1 MKNQRFLKRSKKF
14 ALGIALALGCNVL
27 SMGMMSNAEAAVLDT
42 QITGGTVTL
51 TEDTTIDTFAPVD
64 STLYGGI
71 QNVYSG
77 GSTIT
82 IEGYKQELNIITG
95 GETGNIAGIYNGGR
109 KITIGKDITAN
120 IDVININTYLAE
132 GGTGVVYGIVR
143 DMSDRK
149 TAETIINAKE
159 TNITLTGNNG
169 AYGVALLPG
178 ASGRSN
184 LTFNTDVNID
194 IATANENA
202 TDIFSQNAGIYAA
215 HNDGSTQSQ
224 LNFNGDVEI
233 DVVGNGVVT
242 KSTND
247 TKKGALINFGGLSV
261 NAEGG
266 YSLVADN
273 SGEIRANMVKPQG
286 NNNYGGFVS
295 KSGTLKLD
303 GDVYVGT
310 GKVYLGLDGV
320 DSYLNG
326 VINNDNGGTVEMMM
340 QTGGAWYNTATNV
353 EEQDTVSHINLLSGC
368 GGAIFQ
374 AADSNDINID
384 KYGTSLGTSNS
395 VYYTHNAADPTNI
408 LGGNINIA
416 SAVAGSAI
424 YLITDYDENMNTA
437 EVQNKVLNA
446 LANKLFYTGYIDGVN
461 EEDGSVVEGER
472 NLSGYAQIA
481 EGLTTASVTKYFAD
495 IDFDVTTGQG
505 SVAEGVVNELGEA
518 VEQIQTEFVNGLR
531 GNLAENGE
539 YVDDGIYKGRGVY
552 SFTKDTSISRTEK
565 NNVVAGPWLYD
576 FTAGVASTYG
586 EEALNIDMNGNDLSV
601 HAEQS
606 GSVVGIAAVGS
617 GKINIVNPGAID
629 VYAKGTGQT
638 AALYANGG
646 GVLHIQNGGENLE
659 DKVVTI
665 RGWTSSSGQGA
676 LVKTMN
682 GQGTF
687 GRSWIKVDGLV
698 DILADVTDG
707 QGAGEAISA
716 VASTIEVGGGKIFAT
731 NDGTGET
738 NFGGSNSLAIRAY
751 GEFVSKNWGIVNVN
765 VTKESEAADAKATGA
780 GNLTTQ
786 ISGDFSTT
794 GGMGTNGIIN
804 VGLNTED
811 SYWYGDY
818 SAGSGFGVTPGDYG
832 VLNLWMGNGAEWKG
846 YTAYATNLYM
856 DSGATWYGYSHNNEN
871 LIMSLKNDAMWTPT
885 NAGTTTLTT
894 SKVREFHGATGED
907 KTGYIYMSDK
917 NSVNVTLGNYSGKV
931 TVQYD
936 HVKELPATI
945 IGGNFTVVNAAE
957 GSEITLV
964 TDADGID
971 INNNKLTDR
980 VLNSLAS
987 KLFYTGAVNGETN
1000 LTAYVQIAEGLTSA
1014 SVLKQLTITEFDGET
1029 GAAGKLELSDAVFEN
1044 TITGVPSTD
1053 GFEDGIV
1060 KDDVYTFEGNDTT
1073 TLGGINITDA
1083 PNNVTVDMD
1092 YSNLVIND
1100 GGISAD
1106 GSDVSIVNAAT
1117 INVTNNDAASD
1128 AVIKADGANVTI
1140 DNFAGANSEY
1150 RKLDAAYGEVG
1161 AEGGT
1166 LVKAAN
1172 GGNIII
1178 TGMANL
1184 TVEKD
1189 KGVMAGILAEG
1200 GKVELGGGTIEAV
1213 GGEGDNNVIYAMGG
1227 GEVKVGHGKDIA
1239 TNITGDIAVDNN
1251 SRADIKLHGPNSRWR
1266 GAFVNPVSF
1275 FRMRSFDVADNNVTL
1290 DNGSVWEATSS
1301 VAQTLQSLRG
1311 GSTADAAGI
1320 LNMVDNSGDITIEN
1334 YSGNTVVWY
1343 DQVALGDFGDSG
1355 NITINKAEEGSAITL
1370 MTDNTGITAFNGLY
1384 KRSDVVEAMQAL
1396 ANKLYYTEA
1405 VDGVTNLNG
1414 FVQVAEGLTTA
1425 SKTIALGE
1433 MTFDKANG
1441 GQGQIGNNVELDPD
1455 PQDKYPTA
1463 PSSNTYMY
1471 HGISG
1476 DIDKDFF
1483 YVTHGNVQVDDPGVY
1498 NFKANMRLYANQG
1511 NYMATDDIYSGIYS
1525 TSKENDV
1532 TLNMNEHSIEVYTQ
1546 KYIQGDFSDAY
1557 FYAAD
1562 GGNVTINDVSAITFY
1577 GSSASNGNQSTKD
1590 IYGFYADNEG
1600 KINVN
1605 NTGNITIDNQ
1615 YDLISN
1621 GGVGAVMK
1629 AANNSEINIAG
1640 NVNLTAYAARGIKNV
1655 IDVSNGSE
1663 VTIGGG
1669 VLKVNGEA
1677 NVATLSGGSTLN
1689 INSANTIEGSIVTV
1703 APEVMTFTATE
1714 PVNNVVNITMAE
1726 DGTWEGNFGG
1736 AGGELNLAL
1745 NEGSKVTL
1753 GSMDGVLTVIKDIN
1767 NTTATVNIGGAEDG
1781 STLTALSYADGI
1793 NFFDDDAVKA
1803 ALKAATS
1810 GIEGMDAT
1818 TVGLADKVAADAT
1831 AVYSVTAGAS
1841 GITDED
1847 IAKALDNMTLGA
1859 DSEVIFDRTEN
1870 TTKAKLHSDGGT
1882 ITMAKDSAN
1891 LTIGEYSGSTTI
1903 NYTNNDKAPEVIYG
1917 GNITI
1922 GNAEADSQVH
1932 LVTDG
1937 SNVNRQDAEQ
1947 IRTTLEN
1954 LADKITYEAND
1965 GNLSGSVTLA
1975 EGLTT
1980 SSASLM
1986 FADLGFDAN
1995 GQGDV
2000 SGEITITDKETAPDV
2015 VYGDSETAMMSGAK
2029 SAMASTAM
2037 MWRSE
2042 SNDLLKRMGDLRENK
2057 AERGI
2062 WAKYYGGKYE
2072 MDGDKTGFNTS
2083 YNAYQVGYDK
2093 QVGNGWNVGVAM
2105 SYSDGDSTYTRG
2117 KGETSVMSLGL
2128 YGTWNGDD
2136 GQYVDL
2142 IVKRSKLDNEFE
2154 VSNIYG
2160 KKLDGDYE
2168 AWGTSISAE
2177 YGKRFELKNGMYV
2190 DPNVELTLG
2199 RVEGESYNAQSTY
2212 LDALGKN
2219 KSLHVQQDDF
2229 NSLVGR
2235 LGVRF
2240 GHNTENNSI
2249 HAKVALAHEFCG
2261 DFDSRFSAEG
2271 EVPGSTSVDFGDT
2284 WYEIQLGGSTKLSDN
2299 SLLYATFERS
2309 FGGDVEQKWRIDAGL
2324 RWSF

>member
-1 MKNQRFLKRSKKF
+1 MKKTRILKRSQKF
-14 ALGIALALGCNVL
+14 ALGIALALGCNVMA
-27 SMGMMSNAEAAVLDT
+27 MGIMGNAEAAEYT
-42 QITGGTVTL
+42 APITGNFTTDTVYSDAGMTSTGSVDSYSHNIYTFNEDSAVINVADTAITSSGSNNRLYISANELTL
-51 TEDTTIDTFAPVD
+51 NAAIGISTATQPLTVEVDKLNINVASETAPVYGVLRLD
-64 STLYGGI
+64 EDGRTLATK
-71 QNVYSG
+71 V
-77 GSTIT
+77 
-82 IEGYKQELNIITG
+82 
-95 GETGNIAGIYNGGR
+95 
-109 KITIGKDITAN
+109 TA
-120 IDVININTYLAE
+120 D
-132 GGTGVVYGIVR
+132 
-143 DMSDRK
+143 
-149 TAETIINAKE
+149 E
-159 TNITLTGNNG
+159 TNITLDGSNGGAGVAILQPGSKNASRLTIDMNG
-169 AYGVALLPG
+169 AL
-178 ASGRSN
+178 
-184 LTFNTDVNID
+184 NITSK
-194 IATANENA
+194 TAN
-202 TDIFSQNAGIYAA
+202 QNAADFLGNTAGVLVDHANSAA
-215 HNDGSTQSQ
+215 VN
-224 LNFNGDVEI
+224 LNGDTNI
-233 DVVGNGVVT
+233 DVVGNGLVASQSGGSINVKNNAKISVAKGTEDNSYYSVVAA
-242 KSTND
+242 N
-247 TKKGALINFGGLSV
+247 GGVV
-261 NAEGG
+261 NANTTKVSGLNAYGG
-266 YSLVADN
+266 Y
-273 SGEIRANMVKPQG
+273 
-286 NNNYGGFVS
+286 VS
-295 KSGTLKLD
+295 NGRTMQLD
-303 GDVYVGT
+303 GDIYIGASSTANLAVDGRE
-310 GKVYLGLDGV
+310 GYLK
-320 DSYLNG
+320 G
-326 VINNDNGGTVEMMM
+326 VINNSGNLELILGT
-340 QTGGAWYNTATNV
+340 GASWYNTATNV
-353 EEQDTVSHINLLSGC
+353 SEKDTVSHINTLSGC
-368 GGAIFQ
+368 NGTIYQ
-374 AADSNDINID
+374 LADSNDITVG
-384 KYGTSLGTSNS
+384 KYGNALGTYLN
-395 VYYTHNAADPTNI
+395 VHYTHDDSDPTKI
-408 LGGNINIA
+408 LGGNITINNA
-416 SAVAGSAI
+416 SVDSEI
-424 YLITDYDENMNTA
+424 YLVTDYDANMNSA
-437 EVQNKVLNA
+437 EVQNDVLDA
-446 LANKLFYTGYIDGVN
+446 LANKLFYNAYVT
-461 EEDGSVVEGER
+461 GER
-472 NLSGYAQIA
+472 NLTAVAQIA
-481 EGLTTASVTKYFAD
+481 EGLTTASVTKYYAD
-495 IDFDVTTGQG
+495 VNFDETTGQG
-505 SVAEGVVNELGEA
+505 YVQDGVVNAPVSL
-518 VEQIQTEFVNGLR
+518 EQVTTEFNSGLR
-531 GNLAENGE
+531 GNKALNEAFVNE
-539 YVDDGIYKGRGVY
+539 GIYKGNALY
-552 SFTKDTSISRTEK
+552 SFTKDTKINQTK
-565 NNVVAGPWLYD
+565 YDGAVAGPWLGTY
-576 FTAGVASTYG
+576 TSAISSAYG
-586 EEALNIDMNGNDLSV
+586 EEQITIDMNGNDLSV
-601 HAEQS
+601 HSQES
-606 GSVVGIAAVGS
+606 GSVVGIAGVGS
-617 GKINIVNPGAID
+617 GKVTIVNPGKID
-629 VYAKGTGQT
+629 VYAQGTGQT
-638 AALYANGG
+638 AALFVNGG
-646 GVLHIQNGGENLE
+646 GQLHIQNGGDNLE
-659 DKVVTI
+659 DKVVTL
-665 RGWTSSSGQGA
+665 RGFTTSSGSGA
-676 LVKTMN
+676 VVKSMN
-682 GQGTF
+682 GNGSV
-687 GRSWIKVDGLV
+687 GRSWLKVDGLV
-698 DILADVTDG
+698 DVYANVTSG
-707 QGAGEAISA
+707 QGAGEALSA
-716 VASTIEVGGGKIFAT
+716 VASTIEVGGGKIFAVH
-731 NDGTGET
+731 DGTGDS
-738 NFGGSNSLAIRAY
+738 NFGGSNSQAIRAY
-751 GEFVSKNWGIVNVN
+751 GEFVSPNYGIVNVN
-765 VTKESEAADAKATGA
+765 VLKKADTADADAIGA
-780 GNLTTQ
+780 GNNTTQ
-786 ISGDFSTT
+786 IVGDFSTV
-794 GGMGTNGIIN
+794 GGMGTKGTIN
-804 VGLNTED
+804 VGLNTAD

-818 SAGSGFGVTPGDYG
+818 SAGSGWGVTPGDYG
-832 VLNLWMGNGAEWKG
+832 CLNLWMGNGADWQG
-846 YTAYATNLYM
+846 YTRYATNLYM
-856 DSGATWYGYSHNNEN
+856 DSGATWEGYVYNNTNN
-871 LIMSLKNDAMWTPT
+871 LIMDIKNGAVWTPT
-885 NAGTTTLTT
+885 TKGTASLENTQV
-894 SKVREFHGATGED
+894 KIFRGATGDD
-907 KTGYIYMSDK
+907 KTGYVYMSD
-917 NSVNVTLGNYSGKV
+917 SDGMNVIANDYSGKV
-931 TVQYD
+931 TLQYD
-936 HVKELPATI
+936 HVAVLPTQVL
-945 IGGNFTVVNAAE
+945 GGNFTVVNAAE

-980 VLNSLAS
+980 VLNALAS

-1014 SVLKQLTITEFDGET
+1014 SVLKQATITKFDAET
-1029 GAAGKLELSDAVFEN
+1029 GAAGDSTTNDAVFEN
-1044 TITGVPSTD
+1044 TITGVPSAD
-1053 GFEDGIV
+1053 GFNDGIV

-1117 INVTNNDAASD
+1117 INVINNDAASD

-1213 GGEGDNNVIYAMGG
+1213 GGMEGDNNVIYAMGG

-1275 FRMRSFDVADNNVTL
+1275 FRMRSLDVADNNVTL

-1370 MTDNTGITAFNGLY
+1370 MTDNTGITVLNGLY

-1463 PSSNTYMY
+1463 PDSNTYMY
-1471 HGISG
+1471 HGVSG

-1483 YVTHGNVQVDDPGVY
+1483 YVTHGNVQMANPGVY
-1498 NFKANMRLYANQG
+1498 NFNANMRLYANQG

-1532 TLNMNEHSIEVYTQ
+1532 TLNMNEHSIEVYTR

-1577 GSSASNGNQSTKD
+1577 GTSASTGNQSTKD

-1605 NTGNITIDNQ
+1605 NTGSITIDNQ

-1621 GGVGAVMK
+1621 GGVGAVIK

-1640 NVNLTAYAARGIKNV
+1640 NVNLTAYAARGIENV

-1726 DGTWEGNFGG
+1726 NGTWEGNFGG

-1753 GSMDGVLTVIKDIN
+1753 GSMDGALTVIKDIN
-1767 NTTATVNIGGAEDG
+1767 NTTATVDITAATDG
-1781 STLTALSYADGI
+1781 STLTALSYAEGI
-1793 NFFDDDAVKA
+1793 NFFDDAEVKDALAKA
-1803 ALKAATS
+1803 AD
-1810 GIEGMDAT
+1810 GINGMDET

-1831 AVYSVTAGAS
+1831 AVYSVTAGDD
-1841 GITDED
+1841 GTIDDND
-1847 IAKALDNMTLGA
+1847 INEALSNMTLGA

-1882 ITMAKDSAN
+1882 IKMAKDSAD
-1891 LTIGEYSGSTTI
+1891 LTIGEYSGSTTVF
-1903 NYTNNDKAPEVIYG
+1903 YTNEAVYEPDRIYG

-1922 GNAEADSQVH
+1922 GKAAAESQVH

-1975 EGLTT
+1975 EGLTA
-1980 SSASLM
+1980 SSAQLM

-2000 SGEITITDKETAPDV
+2000 SGEITINKETAPGV

-2309 FGGDVEQKWRIDAGL
+2309 FGGDVEQKWRVDAGL